1 VSERKGKRRRL
12 RLIGLT
18 WRPGLPPF
26 IGFFVYLFEG
36 LRPVGVF
43 GACAAALGSTMIVVA
58 APRAEWAFVAV
69 GALLI
74 VGGGTAA
81 LLNRRPPTE

>member
-1 VSERKGKRRRL
+1 MSERKGERRRP
-12 RLIGLT
+12 RLFGLT
-18 WRPGLPPF
+18 WRSGLPPF

-43 GACAAALGSTMIVVA
+43 GACAATLGSTMIFVA
-58 APRAEWAFVAV
+58 APRAEWALVTV
-69 GALLI
+69 GALFV
-74 VGGGTAA
+74 VGGGTTA

>member
-1 VSERKGKRRRL
+1 L
-12 RLIGLT
+12 FGLT

-43 GACAAALGSTMIVVA
+43 GVCVAVLGSTMIFVA
-58 APRAEWAFVAV
+58 APRAEWAFVVV
-69 GALLI
+69 GAVLVI
-74 VGGGTAA
+74 GGGTTA
-81 LLNRRPPTE
+81 LLNRRPPMD